1 MKLQALYCPYCAGT
15 VKFDIESGRNY
26 CYCVHCGQQIYFDD
40 EVARSEHKE
49 IIEDKTYQ
57 WNKDKYE
64 NPRQCLYRITV
75 IQQYDNNRSDDYSQ
89 IDQI

>member
-1 MKLQALYCPYCAGT
+1 MDQLIFIRWRLERFLRLEFRHRTTIKLRKNFFTDKSLFSILLT
-15 VKFDIESGRNY
+15 
-26 CYCVHCGQQIYFDD
+26 
-40 EVARSEHKE
+40 KE

-57 WNKDKYE
+57 RNKDKYE

-89 IDQI
+89 INQI